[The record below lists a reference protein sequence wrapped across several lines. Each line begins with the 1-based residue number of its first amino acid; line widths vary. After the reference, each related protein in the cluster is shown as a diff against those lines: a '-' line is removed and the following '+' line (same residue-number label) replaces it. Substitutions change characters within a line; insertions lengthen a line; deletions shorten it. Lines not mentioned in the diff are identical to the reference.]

1 MPITPGSVRALGV
14 DLSYP
19 TPTHLLEMQV
29 KKMLG
34 DMSRYFWFFTKLEF
48 SLLNYKKEETDI
60 RENLMSLEGREK
72 FFIVGENDPGLA
84 AATQEIFDAA
94 PEPKRLLTLEI
105 SHTSPQLIDRAEQ
118 QYEDHVVNFFQENL
132 PLRGE

>member
-1 MPITPGSVRALGV
+1 
-14 DLSYP
+14 
-19 TPTHLLEMQV
+19 
-29 KKMLG
+29 
-34 DMSRYFWFFTKLEF
+34 MSRYFWFFTKLDF

-60 RENLMSLEGREK
+60 RENLMNLEGREK
-72 FFIVGENDPGLA
+72 SFIVGENDPGLA

-105 SHTSPQLIDRAEQ
+105 SHTSPQMPDRAEQ

-132 PLRGE
+132 PFRGE